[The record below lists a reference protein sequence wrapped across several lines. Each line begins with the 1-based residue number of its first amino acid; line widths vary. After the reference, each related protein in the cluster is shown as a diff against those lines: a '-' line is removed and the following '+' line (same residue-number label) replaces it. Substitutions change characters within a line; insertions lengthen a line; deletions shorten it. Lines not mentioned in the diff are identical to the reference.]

1 MRHAVVMKD
10 PPLKSLAARV
20 LLERRLRRQEIV
32 DYLTFKKAFLNVVRE
47 VEGTLRCHYCGL
59 TGLTESV
66 GDNPTKA
73 ELRRMATVDHVVP
86 RSRGGSERDPE
97 NLVVACWS
105 CNQRKADSAAYGRD
119 KPGRA
124 GDGIDAGA

>member
-1 MRHAVVMKD
+1 M
-10 PPLKSLAARV
+10 
-20 LLERRLRRQEIV
+20 ERRLKHEEV
-32 DYLTFKKAFLNVVRE
+32 SDWLTFRAAFLKAVKE
-47 VEGTLRCHYCGL
+47 VQGGLRCHYCGQD
-59 TGLTESV
+59 GLLEKV
-66 GDNPTKA
+66 GEHSTKA

-119 KPGRA
+119 KLGRA